1 MAKDDMMLDM
11 EKGLQEGMDA
21 PANQVPPMAKEEDQG
36 DLVLELMQVQQVEG
50 VAVAGKMKWRPA
62 YWLLVAASSVIVLA
76 PTKPT
81 KDQLF
86 PPELV
91 TFAVLL
97 AAICLILHTMKKMM

>member
-76 PTKPT
+76 PSSWIGARPSHNQNSTLIRCGPSISA
-81 KDQLF
+81 Q
-86 PPELV
+86 PLV
-91 TFAVLL
+91 
-97 AAICLILHTMKKMM
+97 